1 MVSISKTTVI
11 QRIWEN
17 FYDLLNT
24 NVSTV
29 TATDNSEH
37 TVKRYA
43 SAFPDAAVTTKTSFP
58 IIIVESPEISWE
70 DFTLTKKWVNGNIT
84 IDTFTT
90 KAEVADKMV
99 DDVVNL
105 IEIGRD
111 NLRDLGV
118 DMVNLESSSK
128 DEFFRGKIKVHMKS
142 ITFTWRYAFTKT
154 QTY

>member
-29 TATDNSEH
+29 TATDSSEH
-37 TVKRYA
+37 AVQRYA
-43 SAFPDAAVTTKTSFP
+43 SAFPDAAVTTKASLP
-58 IIIVESPEISWE
+58 IIIVESPELSWQ
-70 DFTLTKKWVNGNIT
+70 DFTLTKKWVNGTIT
-84 IDTFTT
+84 IDVFTT
-90 KAEVADKMV
+90 KAEVADKMT

-105 IEIGRD
+105 IETGRD

-118 DMVNLESSSK
+118 DMVNLDSSSK
-128 DEFFRGKIKVHMKS
+128 EELFRGKIKVHMKS